1 MATTPRW
8 RDRLRR
14 RADAPVETDPTP
26 AAASGGPSGS
36 PSEGTPEGPSDSS
49 TEGTSYAARRARQAE
64 RDAARET
71 PADEQR
77 TTTLV
82 AEPDPDRAR
91 GDEPPDTGATGD
103 TAEPDEPPFRLG
115 DLLPFLL
122 LRSAHPRQAVLTA
135 AGLTVAAALAGRPGR
150 ELVLVLVTVL
160 VGQALLGWVNDLVDR
175 ERDARHATPGK
186 PVADGRLDPGTL
198 WFGCGVAVLV
208 LVPLAIANGLYAGVA
223 YLASVAIA
231 AVGQWPR
238 LRRGVLSWVP
248 WAAAFALYPA
258 FLSYGGWGG
267 QERGAPPEVL
277 VTVLAA
283 VVGIGVHL
291 LTALWGLVADN
302 EDGWRY
308 LPLRLGVRIGAA
320 KLLWVGVAW
329 VALALL
335 ATAYAASVVGLSQ
348 APL

>member
-1 MATTPRW
+1 MATTPGW
-8 RDRLRR
+8 RGRLRR
-14 RADAPVETDPTP
+14 PSQAPAETEPTP
-26 AAASGGPSGS
+26 TDASGATG
-36 PSEGTPEGPSDSS
+36 
-49 TEGTSYAARRARQAE
+49 YAARQARQAE

-71 PADEQR
+71 SPDAPAEATADAAADAPADAPVEREATQ
-77 TTTLV
+77 TLV
-82 AEPDPDRAR
+82 AEPEPAPTPAQVTATD
-91 GDEPPDTGATGD
+91 DEPTV
-103 TAEPDEPPFRLG
+103 RLR

-122 LRSAHPRQAVLTA
+122 LRAAHPRQAVLTA

-150 ELVLVLVTVL
+150 ELVLVLATVL

-198 WFGCGVAVLV
+198 WFSVAVAVFV
-208 LVPLAIANGLYAGVA
+208 LVPLAVAHGVYAGIA
-223 YLASVAIA
+223 YLASVAIGA
-231 AVGQWPR
+231 LGQWPA
-238 LRRGVLSWVP
+238 LRRSVLSWVP

-302 EDGWRY
+302 DDGWRY

-320 KLLWVGVAW
+320 RLLWVAVAW
-329 VALALL
+329 IVVGLL
-335 ATAYAASVVGLSQ
+335 ATAYAASAVGLSQ

>member
-14 RADAPVETDPTP
+14 RADAPVETDAT
-26 AAASGGPSGS
+26 AAEAPDGAAVSS
-36 PSEGTPEGPSDSS
+36 SDSTS
-49 TEGTSYAARRARQAE
+49 GATTEGSSYAARQARQSE
-64 RDAARET
+64 RDAARGAPAEASAQT
-71 PADEQR
+71 PVDESP
-77 TTTLV
+77 TGTLV
-82 AEPDPDRAR
+82 AER
-91 GDEPPDTGATGD
+91 
-103 TAEPDEPPFRLG
+103 EPDGEAEAEEAEQSEAPIRLR

-122 LRSAHPRQAVLTA
+122 LRAAHPRQAALTA
-135 AGLTVAAALAGRPGR
+135 VGLVVAAALAGRPGR
-150 ELVLVLVTVL
+150 ELVLVLATVL

-186 PVADGRLDPGTL
+186 PVADGRLEPGTL
-198 WFGCGVAVLV
+198 WFSCAVAVFV
-208 LVPLAIANGLYAGVA
+208 LVPLSVANGLYAGVA
-223 YLASVAIA
+223 YLASVAVA

-248 WAAAFALYPA
+248 WALAFALYPA

-283 VVGIGVHL
+283 VVGVGVHL

-320 KLLWVGVAW
+320 KLLWVAVAW

-335 ATAYAASVVGLSQ
+335 ATAYAASTVGLSQ

>member
-1 MATTPRW
+1 MATTPGW
-8 RDRLRR
+8 RGRLRR
-14 RADAPVETDPTP
+14 PSQAPDETETSRADA
-26 AAASGGPSGS
+26 SGS
-36 PSEGTPEGPSDSS
+36 TG
-49 TEGTSYAARRARQAE
+49 YAARQARQAE

-71 PADEQR
+71 PADVPTDAPADAPVEREATQ
-77 TTTLV
+77 TLV
-82 AEPDPDRAR
+82 AEP
-91 GDEPPDTGATGD
+91 EPEPEPETSPAPVTETSG
-103 TAEPDEPPFRLG
+103 PDEEPTVRLS

-122 LRSAHPRQAVLTA
+122 LRAAHPRQAVLTA
-135 AGLTVAAALAGRPGR
+135 AGLTIAAALAGRPGR
-150 ELVLVLVTVL
+150 ELVLVLATVL

-198 WFGCGVAVLV
+198 WFSVAVAVFV
-208 LVPLAIANGLYAGVA
+208 LVPLSVAHGVYAGVA
-223 YLASVAIA
+223 YLASVAIGA
-231 AVGQWPR
+231 LGQWPA
-238 LRRGVLSWVP
+238 LRRSVLSWVP

-320 KLLWVGVAW
+320 KLLWVAVAW
-329 VALALL
+329 VAIALL